1 VGQARGRRT
10 LTALSAARA
19 VLPYGLGVT
28 AAGLAVAGVWVD
40 QPAFGAGGTVLGL
53 CTAVLERR
61 RCGSVLTQAAGLR
74 ERLRRQRVES
84 GDAAA
89 RLRQE
94 VRTLQVQLW
103 EHQLR
108 AIPVADLPALPLSLP
123 TADPQLA
130 VPTLPADPGDP
141 AGDLVAELTSAW
153 FDAGPEVA
161 ETELADADAG
171 PELADAG
178 SVYALPPVPGPEVA
192 QAELADAD
200 AGPELADADADA
212 GVELAGAD
220 ADAEPGRADPDHAE
234 PVHAERV
241 HAERVHAEPVHA
253 EPAPMPETAPI
264 PIPQVSDVIEAIR
277 ARVIDL
283 GSADIAAK
291 AERIAD
297 VEVPADIEL
306 PADPETATNTELR
319 SAVPASAR

>member
-1 VGQARGRRT
+1 MKSGERALRRRT

-19 VLPYGLGVT
+19 VLPYGLGVS

-40 QPAFGAGGTVLGL
+40 QPAFGAGGTALGL

-61 RCGSVLTQAAGLR
+61 RCGSVLTHAAALR

-108 AIPVADLPALPLSLP
+108 AIPVADLPALPQYLP

-130 VPTLPADPGDP
+130 VPPQADPGDP
-141 AGDLVAELTSAW
+141 VGDLVAELTSAW
-153 FDAGPEVA
+153 FDPGPEVA
-161 ETELADADAG
+161 E
-171 PELADAG
+171 
-178 SVYALPPVPGPEVA
+178 
-192 QAELADAD
+192 AELADAD
-200 AGPELADADADA
+200 AGP
-212 GVELAGAD
+212 VE
-220 ADAEPGRADPDHAE
+220 PDPDPDPLDHAAPVHAESAALSE
-234 PVHAERV
+234 PVHA
-241 HAERVHAEPVHA
+241 APVHA
-253 EPAPMPETAPI
+253 ESAPMPETAPI
-264 PIPQVSDVIEAIR
+264 PVPQVSEVIEAIR

-283 GSADIAAK
+283 GAADVAGK
-291 AERIAD
+291 AES
-297 VEVPADIEL
+297 VADIEL
-306 PADPETATNTELR
+306 PADPENTADAENTDPENIADAELE